1 MANILERHDY
11 ILQQLEQHG
20 KVSVE
25 ALANQLDTSEVTV
38 RKDLTH
44 LETQGLLVR
53 RYGGAIQV
61 KANHKQN
68 VMPNN
73 ELSKRK
79 FQLADIAAQMIPDG
93 ARIIVDGGST
103 VRALLPLLKTKKD
116 LLVMTNSPSAAVE
129 LTELASEP
137 KVLVTGGTWDSVSQ
151 SLQGHMA
158 EKMLQAYDFDFA
170 FIGASGID
178 VARGTTTYNEL
189 TGLTKTMAA
198 VSKTV
203 VVMSTSDKLDKRM
216 PNLELAWQQI
226 HVLIT
231 DSDLSDSV
239 IETINQQGVQV
250 KIPESR
256 DIK

>member
-1 MANILERHDY
+1 MANLLERQDY
-11 ILQQLEQHG
+11 ILLQLEQHG

-25 ALANQLDTSEVTV
+25 TLAKQLNTSEVTV

-61 KANHKQN
+61 KANDKQKIS
-68 VMPNN
+68 PNN
-73 ELSKRK
+73 ELTKRK
-79 FQLADIAAQMIPDG
+79 LQLADIAAHMIPDG

-103 VRALLPLLKTKKD
+103 VRALLPLLKSKKD

-178 VARGTTTYNEL
+178 VTRGTTTYNEL
-189 TGLTKTMAA
+189 TGLTNTMAS

-203 VVMSTSDKLDKRM
+203 VVMSTSEKLDKRM
-216 PNLELAWQQI
+216 PNLELSWQQI
-226 HVLIT
+226 NVLIS
-231 DSDLSDSV
+231 DSDLSDEV
-239 IETINQQGVQV
+239 VNQIEQHGVEV
-250 KIPESR
+250 KIPVA
-256 DIK
+256 KN